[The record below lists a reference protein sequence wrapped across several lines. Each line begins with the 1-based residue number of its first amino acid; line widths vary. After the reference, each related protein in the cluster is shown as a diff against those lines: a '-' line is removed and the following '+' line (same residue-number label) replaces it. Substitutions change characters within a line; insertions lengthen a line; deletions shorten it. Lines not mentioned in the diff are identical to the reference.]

1 MALFDGAEHEDELG
15 GQHVFAPHRLEL
27 RTGRRFM
34 RDARGEGHD
43 DLDAPGVDPQP
54 LRQLLAGIAV
64 DRNETAGG
72 AQRTAVEPQQHQ
84 PLGQRIEMRV
94 AQKIEVVDGHHAGYP
109 PQQRQ
114 GQPGAEAVVEVELLI
129 TRPVNDILSRGHI
142 RPKSSARC
150 RGSKSPAG
158 AAGVSSNP
166 IFITLRKIFRLYG
179 K

>member
-27 RTGRRFM
+27 RTGRRCV

-43 DLDAPGVDPQP
+43 DLDAPRVDPQP

-64 DRNETAGG
+64 DRNQTAGG
-72 AQRTAVEPQQHQ
+72 AQRTTVEPQQHQ

-129 TRPVNDILSRGHI
+129 TRPVNDILVLGGI
-142 RPKSSARC
+142 FGQKFGKVP
-150 RGSKSPAG
+150 
-158 AAGVSSNP
+158 GVSPGRRGRGLFESDFHNSM
-166 IFITLRKIFRLYG
+166 
-179 K
+179 